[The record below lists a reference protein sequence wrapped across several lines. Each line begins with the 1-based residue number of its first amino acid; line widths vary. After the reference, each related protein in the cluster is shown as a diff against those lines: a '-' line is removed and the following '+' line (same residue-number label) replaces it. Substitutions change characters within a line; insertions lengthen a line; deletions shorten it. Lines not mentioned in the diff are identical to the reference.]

1 MEKKGDA
8 SFESMRQEIASAA
21 KKETLKGSFSPKKKE
36 CLSPHKLIFESL
48 AAQQN
53 NG

>member
-8 SFESMRQEIASAA
+8 SLENMRQEIASTA
-21 KKETLKGSFSPKKKE
+21 KKETLKGSFSPKKKA

-48 AAQQN
+48 AGQQN
-53 NG
+53 HE

>member
-21 KKETLKGSFSPKKKE
+21 KKETLKGSFSPKKE
-36 CLSPHKLIFESL
+36 CLSPNKLIFESL